1 MRFTSQVRLFALAVV
16 FSLVAA
22 VRVEAQ
28 SPADA
33 ANLSKQLNNPISSL
47 ISVPFQLN
55 YNENIGLEDD
65 GTNWTLLVEPVIPFS
80 LNQNWNLISRTI
92 LPLQWIDDIPSGSG
106 ADFGLGDVTQSLF
119 FSPKK
124 PTSGGWIWG
133 AGPVAVLPLSRTSD
147 SPVFGK
153 GEWGGGVTG
162 VALRQTDSG
171 WTIGALANHV
181 WNLGGDT
188 AISNT
193 YLQPFIAHTTPTAW
207 TFALNSESTYDWKAG
222 EWSMP
227 FNFMVSK
234 LVHFGKQ
241 PVSFQGGIRYWADS
255 PDAGPEGW
263 GARFAVTFLFPR

>member
-22 VRVEAQ
+22 ARVEAQ

-33 ANLSKQLNNPISSL
+33 AHLSKQLNNPISSL

-55 YNENIGLEDD
+55 YNENIGLDDD
-65 GTNWTLLVEPVIPFS
+65 GTNWTLLVQPVMPFS
-80 LNQNWNLISRTI
+80 LNEDWNLISRTI
-92 LPLQWIDDIPSGSG
+92 LPLQWVEDIPSGSG
-106 ADFGLGDVTQSLF
+106 TDFGLGDVTQSLF

-124 PTSGGWIWG
+124 PTASGWIWG

-153 GEWGGGVTG
+153 GEWAGGVTG

-193 YLQPFIAHTTPTAW
+193 YLQPFIAYTTPTAW
-207 TFALNSESTYDWKAG
+207 TLALNSESTYDWKAG

-227 FNFMVSK
+227 FNLMLSK

-241 PVSFQGGIRYWADS
+241 PVSFQGGIRYWADG

-263 GARFAVTFLFPR
+263 GARFAVTFLFPK